1 MKRRKFLVTALFL
14 GPGVLLTSTQR
25 LQAQSAQG
33 MQKFEQLSK
42 DLNLTPQQK
51 VQLIPILEAE
61 APKVKMIKSDTS
73 LSMMQKMEQL
83 KAVHDRT
90 DPQVKSILTSE
101 QYQKLQ
107 AMRKAEVQ
115 ETIRKPPWPGLPE
128 NLKLQAKTCGLS
140 LSGCL
145 RSVEWN
151 IPPRIP
157 EISSRGP
164 RIFALLR
171 YDSAKTSSLH
181 QARNFSLT
189 ELFSSLTDW

>member
-1 MKRRKFLVTALFL
+1 MRSKWRTVPGGATPWYGRPIRQEGIGPMKRRKFLVTALFL

-115 ETIRKPPWPGLPE
+115 ETIRK
-128 NLKLQAKTCGLS
+128 KLH
-140 LSGCL
+140 
-145 RSVEWN
+145 
-151 IPPRIP
+151 P
-157 EISSRGP
+157 
-164 RIFALLR
+164 
-171 YDSAKTSSLH
+171 
-181 QARNFSLT
+181 
-189 ELFSSLTDW
+189 

>member
-1 MKRRKFLVTALFL
+1 MKRRKFLVSALLL
-14 GPGVLLTSTQR
+14 GPGVMFTSTQMLR
-25 LQAQSAQG
+25 AQSAQG

-115 ETIRKPPWPGLPE
+115 ETIRK
-128 NLKLQAKTCGLS
+128 KLH
-140 LSGCL
+140 
-145 RSVEWN
+145 
-151 IPPRIP
+151 P
-157 EISSRGP
+157 
-164 RIFALLR
+164 
-171 YDSAKTSSLH
+171 
-181 QARNFSLT
+181 
-189 ELFSSLTDW
+189 